1 MRFPIQITAGLRL
14 IAPDGGA
21 VLTGSQAIRL
31 GGDLLRRGALAV
43 AEEAMGDQEAPQR
56 RFSTRRP
63 RAGRIGR

>member
-31 GGDLLRRGALAV
+31 GGDLLRRGAIAV
-43 AEEAMGDQEAPQR
+43 AEEAMRSEVPQR
-56 RFSTRRP
+56 RPSPQRP
-63 RAGRIGR
+63 RAGRTDR